1 MSAIHTT
8 RIDRREKYAKYAPA
22 LRWKVRELIGAGRS
36 TCSIA
41 RETGVSKGVVS
52 QVRRGLLWTTDDAPI
67 EELLSSGV
75 KARCRDCLPAVSK
88 RRREVL
94 VEFESRQI
102 SGDRGDRRFPGRRDR
117 G

>member
-75 KARCRDCLPAVSK
+75 KARCRDCGHMVWLPCVACGIS
-88 RRREVL
+88 
-94 VEFESRQI
+94 SRMKTHDPI
-102 SGDRGDRRFPGRRDR
+102 
-117 G
+117 